1 MASGVLFVSG
11 IVVGVGACAGEDL
24 KEAREPSGT
33 ISAKL
38 LGGLAGMSP
47 ILIGLL
53 FDNARSLARLYEGGV
68 FFLGHA

>member
-11 IVVGVGACAGEDL
+11 IVVGVEDCAGEDL

-33 ISAKL
+33 ISAEL

-53 FDNARSLARLYEGGV
+53 FDNARRLVLLQKGIQ
-68 FFLGHA
+68 LCL